1 MTGGLTRRM
10 AVIGL
15 GAAMALAALAP
26 TGSAAPAA
34 DLQAGGSSEFIV
46 KFRDGVAAKSD
57 SLSTA
62 GRAVGR
68 QLRVVGE
75 VSVGAV
81 LVSADRALDA
91 KGSNDLVSALKARH
105 DVEYAELNGILT
117 ADLTPNDTLYP
128 QQWHYFEAAA
138 GARVNTAWDSGYTG
152 AGVRV
157 AVIDTG
163 RTAHTELNA
172 AWLGGYDF
180 ISDPARARDGNGR
193 DANAQDQGDWAAA
206 NECGIGTPARNS
218 SWHGTHVSGTVAAVR
233 GNAAGVAGVAPGARV
248 VPVRVLGRCGGTFA
262 DIIDGITWA
271 SGGVVA
277 GVPANPFPAR
287 VLNMSLG
294 GSGACP
300 AALQA
305 AISGAINRGSSV
317 VVSAGNSNLN
327 AANATPANCAGV
339 VTVAASDRQGN
350 RAVYSN
356 FGATV
361 EITAPGGETAPAAAN
376 GVLSTLNSGLTVPGA
391 QAYAFYQGTSM
402 AAPHVA
408 GVVALMQHKKL
419 ATGQPLLTPAQVT
432 ARLRA
437 RAMPG
442 LCVGG
447 CGIGLLDARASVAAA

>member
-1 MTGGLTRRM
+1 MSGLTRRL
-10 AVIGL
+10 AVTGI
-15 GAAMALAALAP
+15 GAAMTLLAVTPVMANAGPASP
-26 TGSAAPAA
+26 TGT
-34 DLQAGGSSEFIV
+34 EFIV
-46 KFRDGVAAKSD
+46 KFRDGVAARSD
-57 SLSTA
+57 ALA
-62 GRAVGR
+62 ANG
-68 QLRVVGE
+68 LRVVGE

-81 LVSADRALDA
+81 LVSPTKALDTTT
-91 KGSNDLVSALKARH
+91 ALAALRARG
-105 DVEYAELNGILT
+105 DVEYAEVNGT
-117 ADLTPNDTLYP
+117 MHADLTPNDPMYP
-128 QQWHYFEAAA
+128 QQWHYYEAAA
-138 GARVNTAWDSGYTG
+138 GARVDTAWDSGLTG

-172 AWLGGYDF
+172 NYLGGYDM
-180 ISDPARARDGNGR
+180 ISNAAAARDGNAR
-193 DANAQDQGDWAAA
+193 DNNAQDQGDWQAAG
-206 NECGIGTPARNS
+206 ECGAGTPARNS
-218 SWHGTHVSGTVAAVR
+218 SWHGTHVAGTIAALR
-233 GNAAGVAGVAPGARV
+233 GNAAGVAGVAPAAKI
-248 VPVRVLGRCGGTFA
+248 VPVRVLGRCGGSFA

-277 GVPANPFPAR
+277 GVPNNPNPAR

-300 AALQA
+300 ASLQA
-305 AISGAINRGSSV
+305 AITAANNRGSAV
-317 VVSAGNSNLN
+317 VVSAGNSNVN
-327 AANATPANCAGV
+327 ASNATPANCNGV
-339 VTVAASDRQGN
+339 ITVAASDRQGN

-361 EITAPGGETAPAAAN
+361 EITAPGGETSPAASG
-376 GVLSTLNSGLTVPGA
+376 GVLSTLNAGTTVPAA
-391 QAYAFYQGTSM
+391 QSYAFYQGTSM

-419 ATGQPLLTPAQVT
+419 AAGVALLTPAQVT

-442 LCVGG
+442 SCVGG

>member
-1 MTGGLTRRM
+1 MTSGLTRRL
-10 AVIGL
+10 AIAGL
-15 GAAMALAALAP
+15 GAAMTLLTLTPLA
-26 TGSAAPAA
+26 TAAP
-34 DLQAGGSSEFIV
+34 SSDAPEFIV
-46 KFRDGVAAKSD
+46 KFRDGVAARSEA
-57 SLSTA
+57 L
-62 GRAVGR
+62 G
-68 QLRVVGE
+68 LRVVGE

-81 LVSADRALDA
+81 LVSPNKALDA
-91 KGSNDLVSALKARH
+91 RGTNNLLASLKARP
-105 DVEYAELNGILT
+105 DVEYAEVNGKMY
-117 ADLTPNDTLYP
+117 ADLTPNDTMYP

-138 GARVNTAWDSGYTG
+138 GARVDTAWDSGLTG

-163 RTAHTELNA
+163 RTSHTELNSRYI
-172 AWLGGYDF
+172 GGYDM
-180 ISDPARARDGNGR
+180 ITNAAAARDGNGR
-193 DANAQDQGDWAAA
+193 DANAQDQGDWQAAG
-206 NECGIGTPARNS
+206 ECGAGSAARNS
-218 SWHGTHVSGTVAAVR
+218 SWHGTHVSGTIAAVR
-233 GNAAGVAGVAPGARV
+233 GNAAGVAGVAPGAQI

-277 GVPANPFPAR
+277 GVPNNANPAR
-287 VLNMSLG
+287 VLNLSLG

-305 AISGAINRGSSV
+305 AINGARNRGSSV
-317 VVSAGNSNLN
+317 VVSAGNANAN
-327 AANATPANCAGV
+327 AANSTPANCAGV
-339 VTVAASDRQGN
+339 ITVAASDRQGN

-376 GVLSTLNSGLTVPGA
+376 GVLSTLNAGTTVPGA
-391 QAYAFYQGTSM
+391 QSYAFYQGTSM

-408 GVVALMQHKKL
+408 GTVALMQHKKL
-419 ATGQPLLTPAQVT
+419 AAGLPQLTPAQVQT
-432 ARLRA
+432 ALRA

-442 LCVGG
+442 SCVGG